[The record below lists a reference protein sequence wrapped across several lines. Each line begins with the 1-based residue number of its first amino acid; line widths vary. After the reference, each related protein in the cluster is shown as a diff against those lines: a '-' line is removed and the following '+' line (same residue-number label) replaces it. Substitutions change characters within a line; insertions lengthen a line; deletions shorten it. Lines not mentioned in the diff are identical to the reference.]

1 MHSKPF
7 ALLAVGALAALVAL
21 GCSKGSDQSS
31 SSGSPAPGATT
42 AAAGSAAPVAL
53 GDVAAGKQIFTANCS
68 TCHGATGR
76 EGGIGPSLTNEKS
89 RKNFDQTVAWIH
101 NPTPPMPKLWPSPL
115 NDKNVA
121 DVAAYVQSL

>member
-1 MHSKPF
+1 MHSKPY
-7 ALLAVGALAALVAL
+7 ALLAVCAFTALVAL
-21 GCSKGSDQSS
+21 GCSKGGDQSS
-31 SSGSPAPGATT
+31 SSTSPAPG
-42 AAAGSAAPVAL
+42 SAAPAAL
-53 GDVAAGKQIFTANCS
+53 GDVAAGKQIFSANCS
-68 TCHGATGR
+68 TCHGTTGR